1 MTGRRWASVLLQGSR
16 HKHRNNMEQCFLNFW
31 VHTTHLH
38 VKHADSNSVGLGW
51 GLRFCIPKTL
61 SGETDA
67 AHPKTRSVKAFLE
80 VLTDTVNL
88 KPDYQFVQTS
98 TPVFFVPLPKST
110 RWRANE
116 PAEIISGDNQ
126 SSSPG
131 SLNTSPCNPRQV
143 ISSSWASGPPPLI
156 GLQTSCASIIQNFFF
171 FKYRLQGFTRRVSSS
186 PRLGCGLSISICLN
200 PMTQICI
207 QSGKP

>member
-1 MTGRRWASVLLQGSR
+1 
-16 HKHRNNMEQCFLNFW
+16 MEQCFLNLW

-38 VKHADSNSVGLGW
+38 IKHADSNSVGLGW

-67 AHPKTRSVKAFLE
+67 AHPKTRSVRAFLE

-88 KPDYQFVQTS
+88 KPDYQFVQIS

-143 ISSSWASGPPPLI
+143 ISSSWASGPRPHSLVCRLAVPAL
-156 GLQTSCASIIQNFFF
+156 SKNFF
-171 FKYRLQGFTRRVSSS
+171 FKYRLQGFTHRVSSS
-186 PRLGCGLSISICLN
+186 PHLGCGLSISICLN